1 MNSKDFNKLRKELF
15 EEAISLSDAKSIEY
29 TISNEDRLYNFKY
42 VASRVGTKP
51 MQSLLGYVLKH
62 MDAICNDA
70 KTGKQFSDET
80 FRSRCLDII
89 CYMVLAVALH
99 IDEQQEPQLNENNTK
114 PDGTV
119 DGVYERSGSPTSEPQ
134 KWDDYTSK
142 EA

>member
-42 VASRVGTKP
+42 LASRVGTIP

-99 IDEQQEPQLNENNTK
+99 IDEQQEPQPDENNTK
-114 PDGTV
+114 PNGAV
-119 DGVYERSGSPTSEPQ
+119 DGVHERSGSPSTEPQ
-134 KWDDYTSK
+134 KWDEYSSQ

>member
-29 TISNEDRLYNFKY
+29 TISNEDRLYNFKN

-99 IDEQQEPQLNENNTK
+99 IDEQQEPQPNENNTK

-134 KWDDYTSK
+134 KWDEYSSQ

>member
-29 TISNEDRLYNFKY
+29 TISNKDRLYNFKY

-99 IDEQQEPQLNENNTK
+99 IDEQQEPQPDENNTK
-114 PDGTV
+114 PNGAV
-119 DGVYERSGSPTSEPQ
+119 DGVHERSGSPSTEPQ
-134 KWDDYTSK
+134 KWDQYTSQ

>member
-99 IDEQQEPQLNENNTK
+99 IDEQQEPQPDENNTK
-114 PDGTV
+114 PNGAV
-119 DGVYERSGSPTSEPQ
+119 DGVHERSGSPSTEPQ
-134 KWDDYTSK
+134 KWDQYTSQ